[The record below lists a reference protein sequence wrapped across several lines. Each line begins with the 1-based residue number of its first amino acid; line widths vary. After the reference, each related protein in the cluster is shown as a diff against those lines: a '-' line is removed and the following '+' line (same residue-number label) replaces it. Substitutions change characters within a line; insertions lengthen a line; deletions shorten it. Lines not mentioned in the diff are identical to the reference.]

1 LRITLDNSSYK
12 LSYRISL
19 PFRSGDTLIVEEER
33 VVKNNL
39 QKNIGDVIQDQ
50 NLMGRGVLMRKVVPA
65 NNSCLFTSINA
76 VLNGGNIDLS

>member
-1 LRITLDNSSYK
+1 M
-12 LSYRISL
+12 L
-19 PFRSGDTLIVEEER
+19 PPFKTAFSGDTLIVEEER

-76 VLNGGNIDLS
+76 AKSINSTTLCVNNIDFYLIML